1 MDAIVAPN
9 MVPRCVMLGNVL
21 EVVTG
26 YLRRTL
32 LVLVQ
37 GFLQVFQVEQ
47 PTLFTQGF
55 RVRRRGAL

>member
-1 MDAIVAPN
+1 
-9 MVPRCVMLGNVL
+9 VL